1 MKKNMKGFTLIELL
15 AVIVIL
21 GIIMVVAVPQILN
34 VIADSR
40 RSAWDS
46 NIKLIK
52 ESIELK
58 TSIDLMGD
66 TSNWVATKCSTI
78 NTAIKEVSDVST
90 CTTPTG
96 PNANAGDVN
105 VTCSGSGPYVI
116 EIKACD
122 KGKFKGQATA
132 KLTCTAAGSCT
143 QTQ

>member
-40 RSAWDS
+40 KSAWDS

-58 TSIDLMGD
+58 SSIDLMNSS
-66 TSNWVATKCSTI
+66 TNWLTTNCSSI
-78 NTAIKEVSDVST
+78 NTKIKDIADISSNDTTLSCTGNGPYTITISAVST
-90 CTTPTG
+90 
-96 PNANAGDVN
+96 
-105 VTCSGSGPYVI
+105 
-116 EIKACD
+116 
-122 KGKFKGQATA
+122 GKFKGQTA
-132 KLTCTAAGSCT
+132 HTLTCTAAGSCT
-143 QTQ
+143 QTS